1 VGERERRL
9 TAGRPVVR
17 RRPSRRRVA
26 LRRITALAALAGGVA
41 LLVWLGTIAFD
52 GDDEPKAVAVA
63 PAKPLRIIFPEGFTR
78 AQMAGRITAVD
89 EIAKQ
94 KRHVTPRLSA
104 REYLDASASSRLP
117 GKFAGDGKRRPL
129 EGFLFPAT
137 YEFTATT
144 RSKLLVADQ
153 LTAFRRKWKEV
164 DLRYARSKNLTQY
177 DVLIIASMVEEE
189 VIAASERPLVAAVIY
204 NRLHNR
210 MPLQIDATTRYGL
223 HIPYGRPITQEEL
236 DSSNPYNTRN
246 RAGLPPTPI
255 TNPGMAS
262 IQAAAH
268 PANVDYLF
276 FVRKPDKIHHFFTT
290 SLDEF
295 NAYVREHPV
304 VGA

>member
-1 VGERERRL
+1 MI
-9 TAGRPVVR
+9 
-17 RRPSRRRVA
+17 A
-26 LRRITALAALAGGVA
+26 LVLLAGGVA
-41 LLVWLGTIAFD
+41 LLVWLGTLAYGAID
-52 GDDEPKAVAVA
+52 GGDEPKPVAA
-63 PAKPLRIIFPEGFTR
+63 TPAKPLRIIFPEGFTR
-78 AQMAGRITAVD
+78 AQMAERITAVD
-89 EIAKQ
+89 EIARQ

-104 REYLDASASSRLP
+104 RDYLDASANSRLP

-137 YEFTATT
+137 YEFTVTT
-144 RSKLLVADQ
+144 RSKRLVADQ
-153 LTAFRRKWKEV
+153 LAAFRRKWKGV

-223 HIPYGRPITQEEL
+223 HIPSGRPITQQEL
-236 DSSNPYNTRN
+236 ESSNPYNTRN

-255 TNPGMAS
+255 TNPGLAS

-268 PANVDYLF
+268 PAKVDYLF